1 MKVLLEIQDDKA
13 GTILE
18 LLKDLP
24 YVKTTTISPAKAL
37 LIKEM
42 KEAVEEMKLVRSGK
56 KKTKNAEAFIRSL

>member
-1 MKVLLEIQDDKA
+1 MKVLLEIQDEKA
-13 GTILE
+13 GAVLE

-37 LIKEM
+37 LIKEI
-42 KEAVEEMKLVRSGK
+42 KEAVEVMKLVRSGK